1 MQQNVT
7 SSKKLTLHGS
17 TKEKGPCVEVV
28 LPTRESSGLRI
39 TFACAVTPLGFAGTF
54 TTRLA
59 GFLGVTALA
68 DAQRRAADGYAKASA
83 RWSIEFRQSSSL
95 GCILACSQLIRGC
108 IDPAKVARIAF
119 SFASLMRR
127 SLQDLVG
134 FLSEIHALRVDLYL
148 HQEGSAVAQRMG
160 CEIVR
165 VHRDNGISGGK
176 GRKDRTGFD
185 ALCRAAARREFDLI
199 MA

>member
-1 MQQNVT
+1 MTENQECE
-7 SSKKLTLHGS
+7 L
-17 TKEKGPCVEVV
+17 
-28 LPTRESSGLRI
+28 
-39 TFACAVTPLGFAGTF
+39 
-54 TTRLA
+54 
-59 GFLGVTALA
+59 
-68 DAQRRAADGYAKASA
+68 RAAAERMGCEIVAVHQDNGISGAKGRNGRPGFDALCKAAA
-83 RWSIEFRQSSSL
+83 RREFDLIMAWSVDRL
-95 GCILACSQLIRGC
+95 G
-108 IDPAKVARIAF
+108 
-119 SFASLMRR
+119 R